1 MYVYF
6 SFLTVFVE
14 AKAETFFS
22 FTYMLVTNNV
32 YAKVRYKEWRGH
44 PYALDLRGRPRKFG
58 TPLYTYKNATTPQG
72 REHS

>member
-1 MYVYF
+1 MF
-6 SFLTVFVE
+6 TSHFLLFLW
-14 AKAETFFS
+14 KPKPRRFFS
-22 FTYMLVTNNV
+22 FTYMLVMDNV
-32 YAKVRYKEWRGH
+32 YAKVSHKEWRGH